1 MSQVIP
7 ADVPQAVALD
17 ESSVRRRSFS
27 PEYKLKILMECDSVT
42 EPGGIGAILR
52 REGLYSS
59 QLVDWRRRRAED
71 GIHGL
76 APKKKGRPAK
86 DRKTLALEQDV
97 GRLEREVARLQ
108 ERLRRSEIIIDA
120 QKKLSELLALLPPV
134 PSPTEKSE

>member
-1 MSQVIP
+1 MSQ
-7 ADVPQAVALD
+7 ALPTTLPPPSATED
-17 ESSVRRRSFS
+17 TTPGRRTFS
-27 PEYKLKILMECDSVT
+27 PEYKLKILTECDAVT

-76 APKKKGRPAK
+76 GPKKKGRPAK
-86 DRKTLALEQDV
+86 DRKTRALEQDV

-108 ERLRRSEIIIDA
+108 DRLRRSEIIIDA
-120 QKKLSELLALLPPV
+120 QKKLSELLALLPPM
-134 PSPTEKSE
+134 PAPTEKPE